1 MVLTLPSIQ
10 GYEGAFFMR
19 FGQPDGVVS
28 SLSTRTLTAADAEA
42 DADLRPRDTS
52 LGLPDIVDTIMQQ
65 LTLCQKIGL

>member
-1 MVLTLPSIQ
+1 
-10 GYEGAFFMR
+10 MR

-28 SLSTRTLTAADAEA
+28 SLSTHTLTAADAEA

-65 LTLCQKIGL
+65 LTLCQKMGL